1 MTLSPRVRR
10 ASLTLH
16 VFASVG
22 WAGAVFMY
30 LALGIAAVT
39 SDDEG
44 LVSAAYVTMDW
55 AGCRVLVPFAVASLL
70 TGITHALITPWG
82 LMQHYWVIV
91 KLALTVL
98 ATVVLVAY
106 TRTLSA
112 FAEVAARNPLRASDL
127 DYLQN
132 PSVILHSTAALVL
145 LFVVT
150 VLAVYKPVGMTRRG
164 QRLRHQSRRA
174 SPTPPAQTSE

>member
-1 MTLSPRVRR
+1 MTLSPRVRK

-16 VFASVG
+16 VFTSVG

-30 LALGIAAVT
+30 LALGIAATT
-39 SDDEG
+39 SDDKG
-44 LVSAAYVTMDW
+44 LVSAAYLTMDW
-55 AGCRVLVPFAVASLL
+55 AAWRVLVPFAVVSLL
-70 TGITHALITPWG
+70 TGIAHALITPWG

-112 FAEVAARNPLRASDL
+112 FAEVAARNPLRAGDWN
-127 DYLQN
+127 YLQN
-132 PSVILHSTAALVL
+132 PSIVLHSTAALVL

-150 VLAVYKPVGMTRRG
+150 VLAVHKPVGMTRRG
-164 QRLRHQSRRA
+164 QRLRHQSRGA
-174 SPTPPAQTSE
+174 PSPLPSPTSE